1 MILEKVR
8 IDIQKQ
14 LIVRGLVYMID
25 FTDIIGHEDIIRHFK
40 SSIEL
45 GKISQGYIINGET
58 GSGKRPLPGRWSR
71 LSSVRRAVQSHVI
84 IVSHVFSVRREISSI
99 SCG

>member
-8 IDIQKQ
+8 IDIQKK

-40 SSIEL
+40 SSISWVRYPRATSSMARQEV
-45 GKISQGYIINGET
+45 E
-58 GSGKRPLPGRWSR
+58 KRPLPGRWSR

-84 IVSHVFSVRREISSI
+84 IVSHVFSVRREISLI